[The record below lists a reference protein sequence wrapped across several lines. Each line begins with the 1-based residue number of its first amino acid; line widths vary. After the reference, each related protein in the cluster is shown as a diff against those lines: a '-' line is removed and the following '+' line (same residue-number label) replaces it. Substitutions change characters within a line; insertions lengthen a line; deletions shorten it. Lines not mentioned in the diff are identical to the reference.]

1 MLAVPEHRGRIS
13 PVFDTCRT
21 VLIFDTSKQDDR
33 ACSSMCWERAPGAMR
48 PRELKALG
56 VAVLICGGISRWMA
70 HQVESQ
76 TIVVIPWRSGGIKEV
91 VHAYYE
97 GEIMHARFSMPGCC
111 RFRNRL
117 GYGQDLSGFVGSSSG
132 LKGTDDSMS

>member
-33 ACSSMCWERAPGAMR
+33 ACSRMCWNSVSGAMR
-48 PRELKALG
+48 PKELKALG
-56 VAVLICGGISRWMA
+56 VAVLICGGISRWMS

-76 TIVVIPWRSGGIKEV
+76 TIVVIPWRSGGIREV
-91 VHAYYE
+91 VRAYYK

-111 RFRNRL
+111 RFRKRL
-117 GYGQDLSGFVGSSSG
+117 GHGQDLSSFLMIPSG
-132 LKGTDDSMS
+132 LKETDDSMR